1 MIFSLF
7 LGSCTRVVRDYI
19 ALPSAYIALSLIS
32 SRYSSLFNRVKE
44 FSSLQEKLSQFVV
57 DTTNSEI
64 NMKPV
69 KQAVIA
75 MKRPI
80 CVLGYMSP

>member
-1 MIFSLF
+1 
-7 LGSCTRVVRDYI
+7 LGCFTLALRDFI
-19 ALPSAYIALSLIS
+19 ALPRAYIALSLIS
-32 SRYSSLFNRVKE
+32 SRYSSLFRSEKE

-57 DTTNSEI
+57 ETTKREI

-75 MKRPI
+75 MNRP
-80 CVLGYMSP
+80 M